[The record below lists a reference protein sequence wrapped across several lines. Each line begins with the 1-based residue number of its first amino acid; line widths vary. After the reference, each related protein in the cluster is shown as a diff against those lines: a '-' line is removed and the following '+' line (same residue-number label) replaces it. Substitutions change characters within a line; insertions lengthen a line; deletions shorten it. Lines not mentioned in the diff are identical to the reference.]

1 MRGPLAAN
9 NSTQRIWRL
18 GRGARMPPETGARSV
33 HGSEWTPDE
42 GVKWAGGVRD
52 VNCWGGAGDEA
63 EPFVP
68 AVMVV
73 VAWPF
78 RSRAAGVAT
87 VDAGPMPRVPRVA
100 RRWSLGADPR
110 GKQNARPNTYTA
122 SPEAL
127 AARTDSIT

>member
-1 MRGPLAAN
+1 M
-9 NSTQRIWRL
+9 
-18 GRGARMPPETGARSV
+18 
-33 HGSEWTPDE
+33 
-42 GVKWAGGVRD
+42 KWAGGVRD

-100 RRWSLGADPR
+100 RRWSLGALIRAASRTPDRIPT
-110 GKQNARPNTYTA
+110 RPH
-122 SPEAL
+122 PEAL